1 MFYTLQAVV
10 KGKTN
15 QAWVSHGLSF
25 KMFSYLKP
33 WKYVKTHIGRMKFTQ
48 GEVYVTVFLHSVH
61 ILTFHYFWFP
71 LSFILFKIAFL
82 PHFYYKDEKWFK
94 YICTNI
100 YTIYYKM
107 ILLSSRTH

>member
-25 KMFSYLKP
+25 KMFFYLKP

-71 LSFILFKIAFL
+71 LSFSLFKITFL

-94 YICTNI
+94 YICT
-100 YTIYYKM
+100 K
-107 ILLSSRTH
+107 ILYVTK